1 MPQLQNRAMSPTF
14 QSYHVG
20 WRYWVEGCSQEVVG
34 GRWFPWSPLRPLVL
48 PHFLMKESSE
58 APSSLAHIW
67 PSNPADLPCPPPC
80 FHIRGASSLQ
90 GLGLQMHMPHAS
102 PSFPGLSSCSL
113 CSYFLPLSFLRR
125 PGATSVWLSLFISSA
140 LFSGSSVSCCSTS
153 GVLWGS
159 SLLPHQGQV
168 CFFFLIFIL
177 HWSIVV

>member
-1 MPQLQNRAMSPTF
+1 MVSMEPTSSPCSPPTF
-14 QSYHVG
+14 PDERVFRG
-20 WRYWVEGCSQEVVG
+20 
-34 GRWFPWSPLRPLVL
+34 P
-48 PHFLMKESSE
+48 
-58 APSSLAHIW
+58 PSLQPIPNIW

-113 CSYFLPLSFLRR
+113 CSYFLPLSFLRH
-125 PGATSVWLSLFISSA
+125 PGATSTWLPLFISSA

-168 CFFFLIFIL
+168 CFFFFNFYFTLEYSWLTMLIVFGI
-177 HWSIVV
+177 